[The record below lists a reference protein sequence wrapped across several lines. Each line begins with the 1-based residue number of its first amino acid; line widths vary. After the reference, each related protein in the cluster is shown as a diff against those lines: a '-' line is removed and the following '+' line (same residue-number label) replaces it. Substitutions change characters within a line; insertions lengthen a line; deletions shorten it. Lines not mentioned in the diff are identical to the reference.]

1 MRTHRT
7 AGCLLLALTAAL
19 AGCGGAGTT
28 STTSG
33 DAPGSPLVVYSDL
46 PLDSPAALDMS
57 SIELGEQL
65 ALDQAGHRAGGF
77 RVTLDSNNDTNNAG
91 TWSPG
96 ATAQTA
102 AAASADSDVVAYIGD
117 FDSGATATSLP
128 STNDAGILQV
138 SPWSPYV
145 GLTDQN
151 PVDNRGDPVRFY
163 PSGHNTFARLVP
175 SDAVQAQGMVTYM
188 RALGVTRLFVL
199 EDVSDP
205 FDADVAELIAN
216 DAPPAITVVGQQPL
230 DTETNTARQ
239 GYAPIAATIAAARA
253 DAVVLGGRPGPG
265 ALALWTELHM
275 LLPHAKLFAP
285 STLATPAFLGGLG
298 AAASATYVTSPIL
311 ELSQYPRSGRRV
323 LAAYRRRYGL
333 APTPYALY
341 GYDAMRMVL
350 SAIERAHSRSRAA
363 VRSAFFHLPETRRA
377 LGDYRIYAD
386 GDTSL
391 DLLDGYGVNAA
402 GALVF
407 RRAHPRGLR

>member
-1 MRTHRT
+1 
-7 AGCLLLALTAAL
+7 LLALTAAL
-19 AGCGGAGTT
+19 AGCGGSGTNATT
-28 STTSG
+28 SDG
-33 DAPGSPLVVYSDL
+33 IPGRPLVVYSDL

-57 SIELGEQL
+57 SMELGEQL
-65 ALDQAGHRAGGF
+65 ALHQAGGRAAGF
-77 RVTLDSNNDTNNAG
+77 RVTLDSNNDTNAAG

-128 STNDAGILQV
+128 TTNDAGILQV
-138 SPWSPYV
+138 SPWSPYL

-151 PVDNRGDPVRFY
+151 PVDDRGDPVRFY

-188 RALGVTRLFVL
+188 RSLGVTRLYVL

-216 DAPPAITVVGQQPL
+216 DAQPSITVVGQQPF
-230 DTETNTARQ
+230 DTETNTAPQ
-239 GYAPIAATIAAARA
+239 GYAALAATIAATRA

-265 ALALWTELHM
+265 AQALWSELHSV
-275 LLPHAKLFAP
+275 LKHAKLFAP
-285 STLATPAFLGGLG
+285 STLATPAFLSGLG
-298 AAASATYVTSPIL
+298 DAASATYVTSPIL
-311 ELSQYPRSGRRV
+311 ELRQYPRAGRRV

-350 SAIERAHSRSRAA
+350 AAIERAHSRSRAA
-363 VRSAFFHLPETRRA
+363 VRAAFFHLPEMRRA

-391 DLLDGYGVNAA
+391 DLLDGYTVNSA
-402 GALVF
+402 GQLVF
-407 RRAHPRGLR
+407 RERIPAG